1 MTLKLVAL
9 SGIEPCCSTHYYT
22 RQQPAFS
29 EIEVQAAFECMF
41 AGWAIESAV
50 VLKMVDYICLKIW
63 RISISNATTV
73 NKIRLLCQKSVSSS
87 LILLVFA
94 GFSAV
99 TT

>member
-41 AGWAIESAV
+41 AGWAIEDAV
-50 VLKMVDYICLKIW
+50 VFKD
-63 RISISNATTV
+63 
-73 NKIRLLCQKSVSSS
+73 
-87 LILLVFA
+87 
-94 GFSAV
+94 G
-99 TT
+99 